1 MHRNNNLDKKAE
13 MVTQLKGCVSLV
25 SILGISWLSG
35 FFYFTTSLHWV
46 GVLFTIT
53 NSLQVIGMVIRAV
66 KKNFAKSHSARRRP
80 LVGLSPC

>member
-1 MHRNNNLDKKAE
+1 

-53 NSLQVIGMVIRAV
+53 NSLQVIRMVIRAV
-66 KKNFAKSHSARRRP
+66 NEPWRSLTVP
-80 LVGLSPC
+80 GLGPSPR

>member
-1 MHRNNNLDKKAE
+1 

-53 NSLQVIGMVIRAV
+53 NSLQVTSIVIRAV
-66 KKNFAKSHSARRRP
+66 NEPWRSLTVP
-80 LVGLSPC
+80 GLGPSPC

>member
-1 MHRNNNLDKKAE
+1 

-66 KKNFAKSHSARRRP
+66 KKTLRSLTVPGRTIHTAVIIVERTFP
-80 LVGLSPC
+80 GTE

>member
-1 MHRNNNLDKKAE
+1 

-53 NSLQVIGMVIRAV
+53 NSLQVIRMVIRV
-66 KKNFAKSHSARRRP
+66 IRD
-80 LVGLSPC
+80 

>member
-1 MHRNNNLDKKAE
+1 M
-13 MVTQLKGCVSLV
+13 TQLKGCVSLV

-53 NSLQVIGMVIRAV
+53 NSLQVIRAV
-66 KKNFAKSHSARRRP
+66 NEPWRRFTVPGHRRRP
-80 LVGLSPC
+80 LLPTWTFSLLKAPTNY